1 MSSTSLSPHTN
12 YGYCNISFYSML
24 QMTML
29 SVWQC
34 YTMDGLSLWKEDVN
48 MGKCFNRPGGGRGY
62 QYIFLL
68 AELTILPWG
77 VWSMGN
83 TIN

>member
-29 SVWQC
+29 FVWQC
-34 YTMDGLSLWKEDVN
+34 YAMDGFSLWKEDVN
-48 MGKCFNRPGGGRGY
+48 MGNVLTIQGEGVGY
-62 QYIFLL
+62 QYIF
-68 AELTILPWG
+68 
-77 VWSMGN
+77 
-83 TIN
+83 